1 MSDNA
6 YSLRLC
12 FGGYRFYSYRFR
24 LQTLAFGSY
33 NYIACFKGG
42 FDYRKKLSGEQLSVI
57 ALIAVI
63 VGAVAVI
70 KSYKSACAFYCE
82 LYSVYRILNF
92 LSHYIVNGYGNKR
105 KRSSV
110 SRYFTHIGSHI
121 HAVRIERCEKNLF
134 LFVIVGIAVGAE
146 IASYRK
152 RLVLMERHCE
162 AGAKLVFRE
171 VIYHLSVIHLS
182 AVMKSDKRKVGI
194 NKHVYNLTLVEIP
207 AARGNV
213 NEGFFLGYIPYRFI
227 EPERVFFKACGIYDA
242 EV

>member
-1 MSDNA
+1 MSNNA

-24 LQTLAFGSY
+24 LQALAFGGY
-33 NYIACFKGG
+33 NYVACFKGG
-42 FDYRKKLSGEQLSVI
+42 FDYRKELSGEQLSVV

-70 KSYKSACAFYCE
+70 KSYKSACALYGE

-110 SRYFTHIGSHI
+110 SRYFVHIGAHI
-121 HAVRIERCEKNLF
+121 YFIGVERGEKNLL
-134 LFVIVGIAVGAE
+134 LFVIVNIAIGAE

-162 AGAKLVFRE
+162 AGAELVFRE

-182 AVMKSDKRKVGI
+182 AVMKSDKRKIRI
-194 NKHVYNLTLVEIP
+194 NKHVYKLTLVEIP
-207 AARGNV
+207 AARRNV
-213 NEGFFLGYIPYRFI
+213 NEGLFFGYIPYRFI